1 MFNIDYENENDQDE
15 TMTRAIN
22 PSKLQQ
28 ISIDHESRQKLI
40 EIEDAATISES
51 EKKPSIIIENNP
63 IKLWASKE
71 SKVNINE

>member
-28 ISIDHESRQKLI
+28 ISIDHESR
-40 EIEDAATISES
+40 
-51 EKKPSIIIENNP
+51 
-63 IKLWASKE
+63 
-71 SKVNINE
+71 